1 MLEKVIGD
9 SAQEKF
15 QTTENI
21 QTNGIDFE
29 KDVKNL
35 NDLKNHRI
43 NQVNSME
50 SLNQKSIE

>member
-1 MLEKVIGD
+1 VLEKVIGD